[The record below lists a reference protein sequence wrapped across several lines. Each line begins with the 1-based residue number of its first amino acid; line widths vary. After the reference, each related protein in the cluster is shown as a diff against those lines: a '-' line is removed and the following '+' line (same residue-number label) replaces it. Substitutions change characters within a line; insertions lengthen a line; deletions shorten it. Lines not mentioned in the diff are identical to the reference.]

1 MIYIF
6 KYQCTNII
14 HTLVIGSVPPML
26 NNAPIEKLLP
36 HYNNEIAIL
45 SLTANLNITDALAFN
60 IPHYSVA
67 SIFNFVRPLC

>member
-1 MIYIF
+1 MIF
-6 KYQCTNII
+6 QNI
-14 HTLVIGSVPPML
+14 
-26 NNAPIEKLLP
+26 NYKKLLP

-45 SLTANLNITDALAFN
+45 SLTANLNIIDALAFN